1 LCLGLNLFMI
11 FFPTFELEAVR
22 VWLKNWKSAARQVRV
37 NVRASQGYAEEDYVE
52 GGYVEEDYV
61 EGVYV
66 VEVCV

>member
-1 LCLGLNLFMI
+1 MI

-37 NVRASQGYAEEDYVE
+37 NVRASQGYVEED
-52 GGYVEEDYV
+52 YVEEDYV